1 MLDVLA
7 DQRKSIRS
15 WLATNASGL
24 HIVACDAN
32 PHSMPGKPLY
42 NRFVESWQRV
52 PDQTVKLC
60 FHGTAEAN
68 IDAICRDGLD
78 PARRSGQA
86 YGPGEYFGAAGNAT
100 ISIAY
105 CKGGRKMLVFA
116 VLVDKSG
123 LTCDNGQIIVV
134 NKPEYQLPLFVLT
147 FAAGGAAAYAPAA
160 MMAPPVPMPAPI
172 PGASP
177 FALNGV
183 ASVQAYAAQLAA
195 QRQAHLA
202 QLQAAAPAQF
212 AQAQAQIAQRQ
223 AQAQARL
230 AQQQAQAQARF
241 AQQQARAQARIAQT
255 QARAQQQIARAQ
267 ARAQAQQARAQAQL
281 ARAQARAARGG
292 SRRRRR

>member
-1 MLDVLA
+1 MYKR
-7 DQRKSIRS
+7 Q
-15 WLATNASGL
+15 
-24 HIVACDAN
+24 
-32 PHSMPGKPLY
+32 LY

-78 PARRSGQA
+78 PKRRSGQA

-147 FAAGGAAAYAPAA
+147 FAAGGAAAGRSDTSTGGT
-160 MMAPPVPMPAPI
+160 PPL
-172 PGASP
+172 SP
-177 FALNGV
+177 CCCSMLCEEIL
-183 ASVQAYAAQLAA
+183 LADTA
-195 QRQAHLA
+195 K
-202 QLQAAAPAQF
+202 
-212 AQAQAQIAQRQ
+212 
-223 AQAQARL
+223 
-230 AQQQAQAQARF
+230 
-241 AQQQARAQARIAQT
+241 
-255 QARAQQQIARAQ
+255 
-267 ARAQAQQARAQAQL
+267 
-281 ARAQARAARGG
+281 
-292 SRRRRR
+292 